1 MPARTRTPR
10 EVADAIAEDVRTLN
24 YLTGAGSEP
33 VALDYPA
40 DLYEVVA
47 GLKIAAQRLP
57 QLLGQ
62 MGAWLQDEHASGRV
76 AHDAGQDPGQYVAA
90 VADALQRA
98 SDDAVALAAALDSAH
113 EACGSLKYQ
122 ER

>member
-33 VALDYPA
+33 CALDYPA
-40 DLYEVVA
+40 DLYEVIA

-76 AHDAGQDPGQYVAA
+76 AHDHGQDPGEYVAA

-113 EACGSLKYQ
+113 EACSGLKYQ